1 MKNNGN
7 VRMIERCF
15 FTGLPGPKIMKKA
28 KFGHK
33 WFQKRSSHKNERRPN
48 EGKINFTLL
57 FFENL

>member
-48 EGKINFTLL
+48 VLMKICLNNWNNF
-57 FFENL
+57 